1 MYLGWDIGIKN
12 LSYCLLKIV
21 NQKNNR
27 CIELLLNGKNV
38 YIEIVSWDIIN
49 IIDNINS
56 DNNEF
61 TLSKRDKLNCS
72 FNKCKKVSYFCLNK
86 KINNQYISYC
96 RFHYNKLEDKTN
108 YIELIKKPKCSNVN
122 CSKNTTYIEKEHH
135 YINYCTIHKKM
146 EERTSSKEFIHIN
159 TKIKAT
165 HINLS
170 LLGLSLYKELD
181 KIPEI
186 INNIDIVLLEN
197 QPVLKN
203 PTMKSVQMLLYG
215 YFIMKGLKEK
225 KVKEIKCYSANQ
237 KNTLISLLED
247 TQQEYIKDKLK
258 DTKSKYTKN
267 KKESIMITERIIK
280 GNFFENKFKSSKK
293 KDDLAD
299 SLLMTIHYIT
309 KQFAN

>member
-21 NQKNNR
+21 NKKNDR

-38 YIEIVSWDIIN
+38 YIEIISWDIIN
-49 IIDNINS
+49 IVDNVNS

-72 FNKCKKVSYFCLNK
+72 INKCKKVSYFCLNK
-86 KINNQYISYC
+86 KINNQYVSYC

-146 EERTSSKEFIHIN
+146 EERTTSKEFIHIN

-186 INNIDIVLLEN
+186 INNIDMVLLEN

-203 PTMKSVQMLLYG
+203 PTMKSVQMLVYG

-237 KNTLISLLED
+237 KNTLISLLEY

-280 GNFFENKFKSSKK
+280 GNFFENKFNSSKK

-309 KQFAN
+309 KQFAK

>member
-21 NQKNNR
+21 NQKNDR

-38 YIEIVSWDIIN
+38 FIEILYWDIIN
-49 IIDNINS
+49 IVDNIESN
-56 DNNEF
+56 NNEF

-86 KINNQYISYC
+86 KVNNQYVSYC

-108 YIELIKKPKCSNVN
+108 YIELIKKPKCSKSI

-146 EERTSSKEFIHIN
+146 EERTTSKEFIHIN

-186 INNIDIVLLEN
+186 INNIDMVLLEN

-203 PTMKSVQMLLYG
+203 PTMKSVQMLVYG

-247 TQQEYIKDKLK
+247 DQQNYIKDTLK

-280 GNFFENKFKSSKK
+280 GNFFENKFNSSKK

-299 SLLMTIHYIT
+299 ALLMTLHYIT
-309 KQFAN
+309 KQFTK

>member
-21 NQKNNR
+21 KVRNDR
-27 CIELLLNGKNV
+27 CIELLLNGNNV
-38 YIEIVSWDIIN
+38 LIEIVCWDVIN
-49 IIDNINS
+49 IVDNIETS
-56 DNNEF
+56 NNEF
-61 TLSKRDKLNCS
+61 TLSKRDKLNCCS
-72 FNKCKKVSYFCLNK
+72 LKCKKVSYFCLNK
-86 KINNQYISYC
+86 KINDKYVSYC
-96 RFHYNKLEDKTN
+96 RFHYNKLENKEN
-108 YIELIKKPKCSNVN
+108 YIELVKKPKCSNVN
-122 CSKNTTYIEKEHH
+122 CSKNSTYIEKNHH

-146 EERTSSKEFIHIN
+146 ESKNTSKEFIHIN

-181 KIPEI
+181 KLPQLID
-186 INNIDIVLLEN
+186 NIDIVLLEN

-203 PTMKSVQMLLYG
+203 PTMKSVQMLVYG
-215 YFIMKGLKEK
+215 YFIMKGMKEK

-237 KNTLISLLED
+237 KNTLISLLDDE
-247 TQQEYIKDKLK
+247 QIEYIKDKLK
-258 DTKSKYTKN
+258 DTKSKYNRN

-280 GNFFENKFKSSKK
+280 GNHFETKFNSSKK

-309 KQFAN
+309 KNIVK

>member
-1 MYLGWDIGIKN
+1 
-12 LSYCLLKIV
+12 
-21 NQKNNR
+21 
-27 CIELLLNGKNV
+27 
-38 YIEIVSWDIIN
+38 
-49 IIDNINS
+49 
-56 DNNEF
+56 
-61 TLSKRDKLNCS
+61 
-72 FNKCKKVSYFCLNK
+72 
-86 KINNQYISYC
+86 
-96 RFHYNKLEDKTN
+96 
-108 YIELIKKPKCSNVN
+108 
-122 CSKNTTYIEKEHH
+122 
-135 YINYCTIHKKM
+135 M
-146 EERTSSKEFIHIN
+146 EERTTGKEFIHIN

-197 QPVLKN
+197 QPVLIN
-203 PTMKSVQMLLYG
+203 PTMKSVQMLVYA

-247 TQQEYIKDKLK
+247 SQQEYIKDKLK

-280 GNFFENKFKSSKK
+280 GNFFENKFNSSKK

-309 KQFAN
+309 KQFAK

>member
-237 KNTLISLLED
+237 KNKLISLLED
-247 TQQEYIKDKLK
+247 KQQEYIKDKLK

-280 GNFFENKFKSSKK
+280 GNFFENKFNSSKK

-309 KQFAN
+309 KQFLK

>member
-1 MYLGWDIGIKN
+1 MFLGWDIGIKN

-21 NQKNNR
+21 TQKNDK
-27 CIELLLNGKNV
+27 CIELLLNGENV
-38 YIEIVSWDIIN
+38 FIEIVSWDIIN
-49 IIDNINS
+49 IVDNINS

-72 FNKCKKVSYFCLNK
+72 FNKCKKVSYFCLNE
-86 KINNQYISYC
+86 KINNQYVSYC

-108 YIELIKKPKCSNVN
+108 YIELVKKPKCSKSI
-122 CSKNTTYIEKEHH
+122 CSKNSTYIEKEHH
-135 YINYCTIHKKM
+135 YNNYCTIHKKM
-146 EERTSSKEFIHIN
+146 VEKNNNNKKFIHIN
-159 TKIKAT
+159 KKIKAT

-170 LLGLSLYKELD
+170 LLGLSMYSQLD
-181 KIPEI
+181 KIPSLTD
-186 INNIDIVLLEN
+186 NIDIVLLEN

-225 KVKEIKCYSANQ
+225 KVKEVKCYLANQ
-237 KNTLISLLED
+237 KNKLISLLDEE
-247 TQQEYIKDKLK
+247 QKEYINNTLK
-258 DTKSKYTKN
+258 DTKSKYTRN

-280 GNFFENKFKSSKK
+280 ENFFESKFISSKK

-299 SLLMTIHYIT
+299 SLLMTLHYIT
-309 KQFAN
+309 KIYG

>member
-38 YIEIVSWDIIN
+38 FIEIVSWDVIN
-49 IIDNINS
+49 IVDNINS

-72 FNKCKKVSYFCLNK
+72 FNKCKKVSYFCLNR
-86 KINNQYISYC
+86 KINNQYVSYC

-135 YINYCTIHKKM
+135 YISYCTIHKKM
-146 EERTSSKEFIHIN
+146 EERTTGKEFIHIN

-165 HINLS
+165 YINLS

-197 QPVLKN
+197 QPVLIN
-203 PTMKSVQMLLYG
+203 PTMKSVQMLVYA

-247 TQQEYIKDKLK
+247 SQQEYIKDKLK

-280 GNFFENKFKSSKK
+280 GNFFENKFNSSKK

-309 KQFAN
+309 KQFAK